1 MAVIAL
7 TSAQGSP
14 GVTTTVLGLALAWPR
29 PCLLVDADPT
39 GASAILAG
47 YFHGQDVASNG
58 TLIDLAI
65 AHRHGRLAEDLPG
78 TTMRIPD
85 SSVDFLPGATSHAQA
100 HTLETLWDP
109 LVDVLRGLGRNG
121 QDVLVD
127 AGRLGLAGSPE
138 ALLATA
144 DLTLLV
150 TRSRLPAL
158 VGAKSWADTLRKRF
172 TLNGAPTNL
181 GVLLIGA
188 GQPYSAG
195 NVASVLE
202 LPVVASLAWDPVSAE
217 VFSLGATPAR
227 RRFDGAPLSRSLHAA
242 ASAIRTVVAA
252 NRAGLG
258 AAPTTGEAP

>member
-1 MAVIAL
+1 MALIAL

-14 GVTTTVLGLALAWPR
+14 GVTTTALGLALAWPR

-47 YFHGQDVASNG
+47 YFHGQDVVSNG

-100 HTLETLWDP
+100 HTLESLWDP
-109 LVDVLRGLGRNG
+109 LVNVLRGLGRNG
-121 QDVLVD
+121 QDVLID
-127 AGRLGLAGSPE
+127 AGRLGLAGAPE
-138 ALLATA
+138 ALVATA

-158 VGAKSWADTLRKRF
+158 VGAKSWADTLRTRH
-172 TLNGAPTNL
+172 TLTGAPTNL

-195 NVASVLE
+195 NVAGVLE
-202 LPVVASLAWDPVSAE
+202 LPVVASMAWDPVSAE
-217 VFSLGATPAR
+217 VFSLGAAPAR
-227 RRFDGAPLSRSLHAA
+227 RRFDAAPLSKSLHAA
-242 ASAIRTVVAA
+242 VSAIRTVVAD

-258 AAPTTGEAP
+258 VAPGSGEAS